1 MEAKL
6 NRVFGVQLIGVAGL
20 IYGLGWGIPAFKEFA
35 QGALW
40 PGMVAGYALMSWGL
54 MRWVERAA
62 GINGLRFVN
71 AVQGSTGIKLL
82 VTLSSIVAYI
92 LAGGPHRIPFALGFF
107 AVYVANTVL
116 FVLHIQRLNKSKHQ

>member
-1 MEAKL
+1 M
-6 NRVFGVQLIGVAGL
+6 
-20 IYGLGWGIPAFKEFA
+20 EFA